1 MAELKI
7 GSLEEFAEEVKAEI
21 EKRYDVPVMLQE
33 RTKNNGVKKLSLI
46 IREHDMNA
54 SPTIYLEPYYDIYEH
69 EGFEIAVDIL
79 WECYEESR
87 LKENFDISIV
97 SNYNKAKNKLV
108 AGVVNYKMNEE
119 LLKSVPHAQFLDL
132 AIVAYVELGQPI
144 VEEGSATVLVSEN
157 LREIWG
163 ITSEEVIQQALYNV
177 RDDAVIQD
185 IVDALRELGAE
196 HLLALLSNKDKGF
209 LYVISNKK
217 QFHGGIHI
225 MNKAAISEFADE
237 KNVKYVYIMPSSVH
251 EVMLLPV
258 TSEVDID
265 DAHRL
270 RKIVSEVNENQLP
283 VEQILSNNVYLY
295 SRETNDLKIV

>member
-7 GSLEEFAEEVKAEI
+7 SSLEEFAEEVKAEI

-33 RTKNNGVKKLSLI
+33 RIKNNGVKKLSLI
-46 IREHDMNA
+46 IREHDINA
-54 SPTIYLEPYYDIYEH
+54 SPAIYLEPYYDMYGNG
-69 EGFEIAVDIL
+69 GFEEAVDSI

-87 LKENFDISIV
+87 LKESFDISIV
-97 SNYNKAKNKLV
+97 SNYKKAKNKLV
-108 AGVVNYKMNEE
+108 AGVINYKMNEE
-119 LLKSVPHAQFLDL
+119 LLQSVPHEQFLDL

-163 ITSEEVIQQALYNV
+163 ITPEEVIQQALYNV

-185 IVDALRELGAE
+185 IEDALRELGAE
-196 HLLALLSNKDKGF
+196 HLLDLLSNKDKGF

-225 MNKAAISEFADE
+225 MNKVAISKFADE

-258 TSEVDID
+258 TNAVDID
-265 DAHRL
+265 AVHRL
-270 RKIVSEVNENQLP
+270 RRIVSEVNESQLP

-295 SRETNDLKIV
+295 SREENDLKIV

>member
-7 GSLEEFAEEVKAEI
+7 SSLEEFAEEVKAEI

-33 RTKNNGVKKLSLI
+33 RIKNNGVKKLSLI
-46 IREHDMNA
+46 IREHDINA
-54 SPTIYLEPYYDIYEH
+54 SPTIYLEPYYDMYGN
-69 EGFEIAVDIL
+69 EGFEEAVDSI

-87 LKENFDISIV
+87 LKESFDISIV
-97 SNYNKAKNKLV
+97 SNYKKAKNKLV
-108 AGVVNYKMNEE
+108 AGVINYKMNEE
-119 LLKSVPHAQFLDL
+119 LLQSVPHEQFLDL

-163 ITSEEVIQQALYNV
+163 ITPEEVIQQALYNV

-185 IVDALRELGAE
+185 IEDALRELGAE
-196 HLLALLSNKDKGF
+196 HLMDLLSNKDKGF

-225 MNKAAISEFADE
+225 MNKAAISKFADE

-251 EVMLLPV
+251 EVMLLPA
-258 TSEVDID
+258 TNAVDID
-265 DAHRL
+265 AVHRL
-270 RKIVSEVNENQLP
+270 RKIVSEVNESQLP

-295 SRETNDLKIV
+295 SREENDLKIV